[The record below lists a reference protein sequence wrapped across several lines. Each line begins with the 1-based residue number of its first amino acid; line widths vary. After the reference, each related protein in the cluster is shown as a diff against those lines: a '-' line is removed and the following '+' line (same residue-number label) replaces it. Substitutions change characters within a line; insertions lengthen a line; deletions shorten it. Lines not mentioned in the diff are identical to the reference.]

1 MKQISLAAKPIKSMT
16 QEDLGSYMSSV
27 WNTTTMT
34 ATKTSLKKRI
44 CGASNFMALIPSLVQ
59 MGFHQGGHLWEVARR
74 ASTEVHCW
82 LISGRTMPLDKGIE
96 CKIMKTSSDY
106 FTAG

>member
-1 MKQISLAAKPIKSMT
+1 MT

-27 WNTTTMT
+27 QNTTTMT

-59 MGFHQGGHLWEVARR
+59 MGFHQGGHLQEVARR
-74 ASTEVHCW
+74 TSTEVHYW
-82 LISGRTMPLDKGIE
+82 LISGQTRPLDKGI
-96 CKIMKTSSDY
+96 DVRL
-106 FTAG
+106 